1 LSWKI
6 RILISALICFVVG
19 EQTLVNGSEVNLEV
33 DLMSESDST
42 EWLIISHNETQ
53 QGTMLDITFSLFLGN
68 TFISILTSIL
78 KHLRNNWLILHL
90 YLVWFIMT
98 YPKQLVTSNKI
109 SNIYILRM
117 LTNSYYV
124 LIISMLNDRVL
135 WLNLRIHAIKLIR
148 WAYARYIW

>member
-1 LSWKI
+1 M
-6 RILISALICFVVG
+6 VG

-78 KHLRNNWLILHL
+78 KHLRNN
-90 YLVWFIMT
+90 
-98 YPKQLVTSNKI
+98 
-109 SNIYILRM
+109 
-117 LTNSYYV
+117 
-124 LIISMLNDRVL
+124 
-135 WLNLRIHAIKLIR
+135 
-148 WAYARYIW
+148 